1 MLSLFLIKL
10 RPFLLPLW
18 RSNPLSRKHLGR
30 DPHSLYRAVAECLFK
45 SQRFYPDVK
54 NDVEQFLLTHNNN
67 NNNDGDDDDGDG
79 DVSMHRAAKAVAKIY
94 EVDIEIVSAADSHC
108 VPVII
113 TPESDDEP
121 AGSCGVCDE
130 DDSRWVA
137 LFPSGV
143 KNVQMSS
150 CLWSP
155 TNQQICVGD

>member
-1 MLSLFLIKL
+1 
-10 RPFLLPLW
+10 
-18 RSNPLSRKHLGR
+18 
-30 DPHSLYRAVAECLFK
+30 
-45 SQRFYPDVK
+45 
-54 NDVEQFLLTHNNN
+54 
-67 NNNDGDDDDGDG
+67 
-79 DVSMHRAAKAVAKIY
+79 MHRAAKAVAKIY

-137 LFPSGV
+137 LFASGV